1 MLLLQYFD
9 ELTLQPQNA
18 KKLKGLILELAVR
31 GKLTKKWRIENPN
44 TESATE
50 LLTQIKAEKKR
61 LIAAKEIRKEKPLPK
76 IEAEEIPFN
85 LPENWIW
92 CRLRD
97 LTKII
102 TKGASPKWQGISYVS
117 EGILFITSEN
127 IGNYKLRL
135 EKRKYVEQKFNE
147 IQKRSILE
155 KNDILMNIVG
165 ASIGRT
171 AIFDLDEVAN
181 INQAVTIIRLVDKS
195 NFEYYLRFFNSPI
208 CISYMFD
215 KQVDNARA
223 NLSMSNIAKFLI
235 PLPPLSE
242 QKAIVKIVE
251 QLFEEVEVLERLTE
265 ERLVIKQNYITAILN
280 RLANENTEA
289 TWQQLL
295 PQFEQFFD
303 TEKSIK
309 ALRQTILQLA
319 VQGKL
324 TKDWRK
330 ANPNTSSA
338 TELLQQ
344 IKTEKKR
351 LIAEKVI
358 KKEKVLPKITK
369 EEIPFELPEN
379 WVWCRL
385 GNIAQFINGDR
396 GKNYPNKSEYVEKGI
411 PWINTG
417 HIKPNGTLST
427 TKMNYITKEKFDIL
441 RGGKIKDGDLVYCL
455 RGATFGKTA
464 FVTPYNIGAIASSL
478 MIIRLYFL
486 DLGQFTYRFLIS
498 NEGRKQLLRFDN
510 GSAQPNL
517 SANKVKLYLYPLPP
531 LSEQKAIVEK
541 VATLLGCCDA
551 LEAAIAERGKRVEAL
566 MDGSLSGILGV

>member
-44 TESATE
+44 IESATE
-50 LLTQIKAEKKR
+50 LLNQIKAEKKR

-76 IEAEEIPFN
+76 IDTKEIPFE
-85 LPENWIW
+85 LPENWVW
-92 CRLRD
+92 CRVTD
-97 LTKII
+97 LTNVGTGSTPAKSKPEYYGGNIPWY
-102 TKGASPKWQGISYVS
+102 TSSATNYFFTQKAGK
-117 EGILFITSEN
+117 FITQKALQETNCKIFPSGTLIVAMYGQGKTRGQISE
-127 IGNYKLRL
+127 I
-135 EKRKYVEQKFNE
+135 VEA
-147 IQKRSILE
+147 
-155 KNDILMNIVG
+155 G
-165 ASIGRT
+165 AT
-171 AIFDLDEVAN
+171 
-181 INQAVTIIRLVDKS
+181 NQAVSALVFYESSKSTKKYVKFYFQKIYDEIRLLAEGGAQPNLNVGKVKKTIIP
-195 NFEYYLRFFNSPI
+195 F
-208 CISYMFD
+208 
-215 KQVDNARA
+215 
-223 NLSMSNIAKFLI
+223 
-235 PLPPLSE
+235 PPLSE

-251 QLFEEVEVLERLTE
+251 QLFEEVEILERLTE
-265 ERLVIKQNYITAILN
+265 ERLVIKQNYTTAILN
-280 RLANENTEA
+280 RLANENTEIV
-289 TWQQLL
+289 WQELL

-303 TEKSIK
+303 TKASIK

-330 ANPNTSSA
+330 ANANTTSA
-338 TELLQQ
+338 TELLKQ

-351 LIAEKVI
+351 LITEKVI

-517 SANKVKLYLYPLPP
+517 SANKVKLYVFPLPP

-541 VATLLGCCDA
+541 VATLLGYCDA
-551 LEAAIAERGKRVEAL
+551 LEAAITERGKRVEAL
-566 MDGSLSGILGV
+566 MEGSLRAVLAV

>member
-44 TESATE
+44 TESATK
-50 LLTQIKAEKKR
+50 LLTEIKAEKKR

-76 IEAEEIPFN
+76 IEAEEIPFG
-85 LPENWIW
+85 LPDNWIW
-92 CRLRD
+92 CRMEEIIQLVSGRD
-97 LTKII
+97 LTTMEYFDEKIGI
-102 TKGASPKWQGISYVS
+102 PYLTGASQIKNDRIILSRWTNVPKVISYKNDLLLSCKGTIGKTIINYLGEIHIARQIMALRNIHNMNIQYLQFFIDSFVLELIEKSKSLIPGISRKDV
-117 EGILFITSEN
+117 
-127 IGNYKLRL
+127 L
-135 EKRKYVEQKFNE
+135 EIPF
-147 IQKRSILE
+147 
-155 KNDILMNIVG
+155 
-165 ASIGRT
+165 
-171 AIFDLDEVAN
+171 
-181 INQAVTIIRLVDKS
+181 
-195 NFEYYLRFFNSPI
+195 
-208 CISYMFD
+208 
-215 KQVDNARA
+215 
-223 NLSMSNIAKFLI
+223 

-330 ANPNTSSA
+330 TNPNTSSA

-517 SANKVKLYLYPLPP
+517 SANKVKLYVFPLPP

-541 VATLLGCCDA
+541 VATLLGYCDA
-551 LEAAIAERGKRVEAL
+551 LEAAIAERGKRLEAL

>member
-44 TESATE
+44 TESATK
-50 LLTQIKAEKKR
+50 LLTEIKAEKKR
-61 LIAAKEIRKEKPLPK
+61 LIAEKKIKKESPLPK
-76 IEAEEIPFN
+76 IEAEEIPFE
-85 LPENWIW
+85 LPESWVW
-92 CRLRD
+92 CRLGNIVTLKSGTTFKKEYELNEGD
-97 LTKII
+97 YEYIKVSGMNLLGNEYEITTSDIYINSTPKIDKALI
-102 TKGASPKWQGISYVS
+102 P
-117 EGILFITSEN
+117 
-127 IGNYKLRL
+127 
-135 EKRKYVEQKFNE
+135 
-147 IQKRSILE
+147 KRSIIFPKRGGAIATNKKRIVSHPILVDTNTMAMVCPNSMDF
-155 KNDILMNIVG
+155 KYLFTWFNSIDLWKLNNGTSVPQINNKDILPLY
-165 ASIGRT
+165 
-171 AIFDLDEVAN
+171 F
-181 INQAVTIIRLVDKS
+181 
-195 NFEYYLRFFNSPI
+195 
-208 CISYMFD
+208 
-215 KQVDNARA
+215 
-223 NLSMSNIAKFLI
+223 

-330 ANPNTSSA
+330 ANPNTASA

-351 LIAEKVI
+351 LITEKVI

-541 VATLLGCCDA
+541 VATLLGYCDA